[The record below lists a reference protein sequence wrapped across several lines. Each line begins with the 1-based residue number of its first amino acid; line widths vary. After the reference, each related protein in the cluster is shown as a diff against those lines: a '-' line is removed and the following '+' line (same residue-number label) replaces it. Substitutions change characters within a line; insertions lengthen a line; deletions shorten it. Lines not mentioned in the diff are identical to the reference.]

1 MLLKIIYGV
10 YMQISFSKI
19 STKPTTEAL
28 VFFIPGN
35 LALTEHQQKMDSEFG
50 GILHVAVKNK
60 DNFKSKFGSS
70 TSITV
75 LDGGKIKQIVLF
87 SLGDDKAISQ
97 SKFVQLGGMVVSKLA
112 SLKQKKASIVVDF
125 ETKGIAKDEIA
136 AFMAEGAKL
145 ASYRFDKYFTT
156 KEADEKFSLESLSIE
171 LADHAGASKLFDRAS
186 AVLEGVFLA
195 RDCVSEPANKLYP
208 ESYAKI
214 IKEDL
219 EECGIEVEIY
229 GEHEMKNLG
238 MGALLGVGQG
248 SINESKMVVMT
259 YKGSDDDSAP
269 LAFVG
274 KGVTFDSG
282 GISIKPSAGMADMKY
297 DMAGS
302 ATVVGLMK
310 ALAKRSANVN
320 VVGVVGLVENMP
332 GGNAQRPSDV
342 VTTMSGQTVEILN
355 TDAEGRLVLA
365 DVLWYTQDRFKPQIM
380 VNLATLTGAIVVA
393 LGHSF
398 AGCFSNND
406 DLSEKLKQAGDKVS
420 EKIWR
425 MPLCEDFDKMIKSDI
440 ADVANIGSVPGAAGS
455 ATAAHFLQ
463 KFVNNVPWAH
473 LDIAGMAWE
482 KKGSAV
488 TPRGATGYGV
498 RLLNQLIH
506 DYYE

>member
-1 MLLKIIYGV
+1 M
-10 YMQISFSKI
+10 
-19 STKPTTEAL
+19 
-28 VFFIPGN
+28 
-35 LALTEHQQKMDSEFG
+35 
-50 GILHVAVKNK
+50 
-60 DNFKSKFGSS
+60 
-70 TSITV
+70 
-75 LDGGKIKQIVLF
+75 
-87 SLGDDKAISQ
+87 
-97 SKFVQLGGMVVSKLA
+97 
-112 SLKQKKASIVVDF
+112 
-125 ETKGIAKDEIA
+125 
-136 AFMAEGAKL
+136 
-145 ASYRFDKYFTT
+145 
-156 KEADEKFSLESLSIE
+156 
-171 LADHAGASKLFDRAS
+171 
-186 AVLEGVFLA
+186 
-195 RDCVSEPANKLYP
+195 SEPANKLYP

-214 IKEDL
+214 IKEEL
-219 EECGIEVEIY
+219 EQCGIEVEIY

-248 SINESKMVVMT
+248 SINESKMVVMK
-259 YKGSDDDSAP
+259 YHGADEDSAP

-282 GISIKPSAGMADMKY
+282 GISIKPSSGMGDMKY

-302 ATVVGLMK
+302 AAVVGLMK

-332 GGNAQRPSDV
+332 GGNAQKPSDV
-342 VTTMSGQTVEILN
+342 VTTMSGKTVEILN

-365 DVLWYTQDRFKPQIM
+365 DILWYTQERFKPQFM

-406 DLSEKLKQAGDKVS
+406 DLSEKLTKAGDKVS

-425 MPLCEDFDKMIKSDI
+425 MPLCEDFEKMIKSDI

-463 KFVNNVPWAH
+463 KFVNDVPWAH

-482 KKGSAV
+482 KKGSSV
-488 TPRGATGYGV
+488 TPKGATGYGV